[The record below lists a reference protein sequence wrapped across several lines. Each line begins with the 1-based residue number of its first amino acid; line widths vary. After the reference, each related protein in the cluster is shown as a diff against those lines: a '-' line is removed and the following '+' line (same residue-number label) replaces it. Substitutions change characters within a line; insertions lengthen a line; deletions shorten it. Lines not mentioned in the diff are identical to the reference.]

1 MLIVYH
7 NEKKLLPYKEKLQ
20 QVFDDALDY
29 LGLDNT
35 IVEVDLSL
43 VSPREIKRLN
53 AEYRGLNKTT
63 DILSFPTLLAPNV
76 EGVQLV
82 QSITKEEYPHDINFE
97 TGNIMLGSMYLNF
110 KQAVKQS
117 KMYGT
122 TLEREVVYLC
132 LHSLLHLLGYDHMI
146 ESDKVIMRKVEE
158 DVLSRNFVVR

>member
-7 NEKKLLPYKEKLQ
+7 NEKQLLPYKEKLQ
-20 QVFDDALDY
+20 QVFDDALTY
-29 LGLDNT
+29 LGFDHK

-43 VSPREIKRLN
+43 VSPRQIKRLN
-53 AEYRGLNKTT
+53 AEYRGIKKST

-76 EGVQLV
+76 EGMQLIE
-82 QSITKEEYPHDINFE
+82 SITKEEYPHDINFE
-97 TGNIMLGSMYLNF
+97 TGNIMLGSMYLNY

-146 ESDKVIMRKVEE
+146 ESDKTVMRKVEE
-158 DVLSRNFVVR
+158 DVLSRNFVIR